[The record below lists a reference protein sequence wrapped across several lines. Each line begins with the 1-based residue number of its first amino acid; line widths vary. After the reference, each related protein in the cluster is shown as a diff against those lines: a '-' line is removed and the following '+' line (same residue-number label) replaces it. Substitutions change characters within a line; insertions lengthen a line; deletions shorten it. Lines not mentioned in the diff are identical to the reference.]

1 MRKRKPISLQ
11 RLIVFHCLA
20 FLKELVQESEF
31 IPAACQLILRKRPV
45 AELHSLAPGVCG
57 DRAVELA
64 EEDSK
69 LEAELDS
76 AAIKTKQRYMS
87 VNCLKSY
94 LFCFYDH
101 LKGIV

>member
-1 MRKRKPISLQ
+1 
-11 RLIVFHCLA
+11 
-20 FLKELVQESEF
+20 
-31 IPAACQLILRKRPV
+31 
-45 AELHSLAPGVCG
+45 LAPGVCG